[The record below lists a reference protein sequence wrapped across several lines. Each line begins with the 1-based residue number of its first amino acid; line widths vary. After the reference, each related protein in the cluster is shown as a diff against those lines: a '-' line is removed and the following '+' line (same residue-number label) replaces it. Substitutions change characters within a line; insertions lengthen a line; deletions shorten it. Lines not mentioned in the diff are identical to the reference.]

1 MQAVVTARGAGT
13 GLLERRPGSEA
24 IERSWATTF
33 AQAERAGERYC
44 EPSCTAKTG
53 TGSPLA
59 GGLLWIGR
67 VAAAVGLGSSERDTQ
82 GAAPLG
88 RGSRG
93 PRPSIGCMSESVEV
107 DYGRSCRVHW
117 LCDVE
122 RIANQTV

>member
-33 AQAERAGERYC
+33 AQAERAGERQC

-67 VAAAVGLGSSERDTQ
+67 VAAAVGLGSFERDTQ

-88 RGSRG
+88 RGSKG
-93 PRPSIGCMSESVEV
+93 AAPPSPRHSRVRRDTAPKV
-107 DYGRSCRVHW
+107 DGDGAAGSRP
-117 LCDVE
+117 
-122 RIANQTV
+122 T